1 MNKKL
6 IWISGVVIVVIVFV
20 SMTMKDKGISVQ
32 TVKVTKNDIADYISE
47 DAKTI
52 LEKEHTI
59 FTTIDGIV
67 IPNDFRE
74 GDIIKQGQIIAKFD
88 NYNRNEKLSSLNSKL
103 SELNSMIEGVKIVRT
118 KQEEIDTAKVR
129 IKQSKTN
136 LEEIAKQKK
145 LIELDFNQSKID
157 YLRNKKLF
165 QQQAINKSDFEK
177 VEKIYNSLEI
187 NLENVRNQESLAF
200 DNLKISQL
208 ALNKLLKGFNDNDY
222 QRKVYIEQISQIKNE
237 INILDK
243 ELSKTSIRSDFS
255 GPVLEVYVK
264 DKTVLPSGSKILKI
278 GDVNTIVIESDV
290 LSEEIPQINV
300 GMPVEIS
307 GKALDNKKVFG
318 KVSRIYPIGFT
329 KISALGVEQQ
339 RVKVIISFDNKKFNL
354 RPETSLDVKIIT
366 QEHKKVLTIP
376 ERSIFKDKD
385 KWFVFILNS
394 ESKLELKEV
403 KIGLKNEDNAEIVKG
418 LEENQ
423 IIVLEPDNQL
433 KEGQKV
439 KI

>member
-67 IPNDFRE
+67 IPNDFKE

-264 DKTVLPSGSKILKI
+264 DKTVLPSGSKILK
-278 GDVNTIVIESDV
+278 
-290 LSEEIPQINV
+290 
-300 GMPVEIS
+300 
-307 GKALDNKKVFG
+307 
-318 KVSRIYPIGFT
+318 
-329 KISALGVEQQ
+329 
-339 RVKVIISFDNKKFNL
+339 
-354 RPETSLDVKIIT
+354 
-366 QEHKKVLTIP
+366 
-376 ERSIFKDKD
+376 
-385 KWFVFILNS
+385 
-394 ESKLELKEV
+394 
-403 KIGLKNEDNAEIVKG
+403 
-418 LEENQ
+418 
-423 IIVLEPDNQL
+423 
-433 KEGQKV
+433 
-439 KI
+439 